1 MDADSSLTSAVCEE
15 ALNLPSCSV
24 IVAYH
29 PPVRLISYARR
40 VRTDRQIFRGLKSF
54 TLADPIQR
62 SLLSLSA
69 RGISVFSP
77 HTSLDATPRGI
88 NHWLVQPFAPETS
101 SGKAI
106 SDSTQIEGFEGAG
119 VGRRIELNEALD
131 IGEIVKRVKKHL
143 GLEHGALVLD
153 IC

>member
-1 MDADSSLTSAVCEE
+1 
-15 ALNLPSCSV
+15 
-24 IVAYH
+24 
-29 PPVRLISYARR
+29 
-40 VRTDRQIFRGLKSF
+40 LKSF